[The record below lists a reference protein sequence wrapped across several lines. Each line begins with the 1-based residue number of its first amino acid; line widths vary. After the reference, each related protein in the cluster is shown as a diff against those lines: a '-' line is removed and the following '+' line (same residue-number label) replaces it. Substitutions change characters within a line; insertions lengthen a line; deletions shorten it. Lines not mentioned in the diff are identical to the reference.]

1 MIQQQAF
8 ARTKPNSDFLSFIP
22 SLLSGWDLSFYS
34 ESEEIIHSFILSS
47 DSSSINHNNIT
58 FVLVA
63 AGQ

>member
-8 ARTKPNSDFLSFIP
+8 AQTKPNSDFLSFIP